1 MGYTGPLAD
10 KDRIFTNVYGFQSPY
25 LKAAKQRGDW
35 DETARLMQIGQ
46 DAIIDAVKASGL
58 RGRGGAGFPTGMKW
72 SFMPKEPKPGKPNF
86 LVINADESEPGSCK
100 DREIIRHDPHKL
112 LEGALIAGFA
122 MRARG
127 GYIYIRGEF
136 IREAEVLEK
145 AVAEAYDAGL
155 LGKNAAGSGY
165 DFDLFVHRG
174 AGAYICGEETAML
187 NSLEGKKGFPRLKPP
202 FPAGAGLYGCPT
214 TVNNVESIAV
224 VPTILRRGA
233 AWFAGIGREKN
244 EGTKLFQLSGHINT
258 PCVVEESMGI
268 TFREL
273 ISLHGGGVRGGKN
286 RDDFSN
292 LLAVIPGGS
301 SVPLVPAEQI
311 LDAPMDFD
319 GLKALGS
326 GLGTAA
332 VIVMDKSTD
341 IVRAISRIS
350 YFYKHES
357 CGQCTPCREG
367 TGWMWRVMERLRTG
381 AAQVEEIDK
390 LLDVTK
396 QVEGHTIC
404 ALGDAAAWPIQG
416 LIRHFRPEIERRIA
430 EHRSRE
436 MLEAAE

>member
-10 KDRIFTNVYGFQSPY
+10 RDRIFTNVYGFQSPF
-25 LKAAKQRGDW
+25 LQAARQRGDW
-35 DETARLMQIGQ
+35 DNTKGLFEIGQ
-46 DAIIDAVKASGL
+46 DAIIDRIKGSGL

-72 SFMPKEPKPGKPNF
+72 GFMLKEPKPGKPNF

-112 LEGALIAGFA
+112 IEGALVASFA
-122 MRARG
+122 MRARAA
-127 GYIYIRGEF
+127 YIYIRGEF
-136 IREAEVLEK
+136 IQEARVLER
-145 AVAEAYDAGL
+145 AVAEAYEAGL
-155 LGKNAAGSGY
+155 IGKNASGTGY

-187 NSLEGKKGFPRLKPP
+187 ESLEGKQGKPRLKPP

-233 AWFAGIGREKN
+233 EWFASIGREKN
-244 EGTKLFQLSGHINT
+244 EGTKLFQLSGHVNT

-268 TFREL
+268 SFREL
-273 ISLHGGGVRGGKN
+273 ISRHGHGIRGGKGP
-286 RDDFSN
+286 DDFSN

-301 SVPLVPAEQI
+301 SVPLVPAEEI

-319 GLKALGS
+319 GLKAVGS

-341 IVRAISRIS
+341 VVRAISRIS

-367 TGWMWRVMERLRTG
+367 AGWMWRMMERLREG
-381 AAQVEEIDK
+381 DAEVQDIDK

-416 LIRHFRPEIERRIA
+416 LIRHFRPELERRIA
-430 EHRSRE
+430 ERAGRQ
-436 MLEAAE
+436 LLQAAE

>member
-1 MGYTGPLAD
+1 MLDD
-10 KDRIFTNVYGFQSPY
+10 KDRIFTNVHGFQPWN
-25 LKAAKQRGDW
+25 LDAARKRGDW
-35 DETARLMQIGQ
+35 DNTKALMARGQ
-46 DAIIDAVKASGL
+46 DQIIEDIKASGL

-72 SFMPKEPKPGKPNF
+72 SFMPKEPKPGKPSF

-112 LEGALIAGFA
+112 IEGALIAGFA
-122 MRARG
+122 MRARAA
-127 GYIYIRGEF
+127 YIYIRGEF
-136 IREAEVLEK
+136 IYEAKVLFA
-145 AVAEAYDAGL
+145 AVEEAYAAGL

-165 DFDLFVHRG
+165 DFDVFVHRG
-174 AGAYICGEETAML
+174 AGAYICGEETAQIE
-187 NSLEGKKGFPRLKPP
+187 SLEGKKGQPRLKPP

-224 VPTILRRGA
+224 APTILRRGA
-233 AWFAGIGREKN
+233 AWFAGIGREGNK
-244 EGTKLFQLSGHINT
+244 GTKLFQISGHVNK
-258 PCVVEESMGI
+258 PCVVEEEMGI
-268 TFREL
+268 SFRDL
-273 ISLHGGGVRGGKN
+273 IDIHAGGVRGGW
-286 RDDFSN
+286 DN

-301 SVPLVPAEQI
+301 SVPLVPAAQI
-311 LDAPMDFD
+311 MDAPMDFD

-341 IVRAISRIS
+341 IVRAISRLS

-381 AAQVEEIDK
+381 EAAVEEIDM

-416 LIRHFRPEIERRIA
+416 LLRHFRPEVERRIA
-430 EHRSRE
+430 DRGNAGGT
-436 MLEAAE
+436 MMEAAE